1 LTSASEAT
9 DLATLEIAGAKMAAL
24 EVKAVRNLLGTPVS
38 YAYAIKAGP
47 WIFLNGHE
55 AFDFE
60 SGIPE
65 EVAGPPGFP
74 LFGRPRSRREGDF
87 ILHRMRRI
95 LREFGSDLSHGVRLD
110 QYYPNPQAVAAYH
123 LARHAEFGDYIP
135 PSTSVVMERCFSAD
149 TTISTSLVAVVPS
162 AEYGIRKIYPEG
174 VASAPTSGFVPA
186 VVCGEFVFVAG
197 QMAHNPGQGLDPR
210 AHVPEHSAWAGTE
223 IRKQTE
229 FLIREKLKPALEA
242 AGSSL
247 ERSLKAQVYLAHVA
261 DFPDFVD
268 VWTEHFAAIPCAVTV
283 VPTKSF
289 ATVGGIIE
297 INLLALTNAATRE
310 KQVIEAD
317 IPRMAT
323 YGPCV
328 KCGEFL
334 FPSGLMAIG
343 HDGKLVEAALSPGFA
358 GLAHA
363 GYAQSAAI
371 YEYAEALC
379 RAAGTATANT
389 LRAQY
394 FVPEVTQFSG
404 IAMAWAARFGARPHP
419 FVCIQTPATMPAPS
433 VALIADFWIST
444 AS

>member
-1 LTSASEAT
+1 
-9 DLATLEIAGAKMAAL
+9 MARP

-38 YAYAIKAGP
+38 YAYAVKAGP

-65 EVAGPPGFP
+65 EVAGWAGFP

-95 LREFGSDLSHGVRLD
+95 LREFGSDLPQGVRLD
-110 QYYPNPQAVAAYH
+110 QYYPHPRAVAAYH

-135 PSTSVVMERCFSAD
+135 PSTSVIMERCFSAD
-149 TTISTSLVAVVPS
+149 TTISSSLIAVVPD
-162 AEYGIRKIYPEG
+162 AEYEIRKIHPEG
-174 VASAPTSGFVPA
+174 VASAPTSGFVPT
-186 VVCGEFVFVAG
+186 VVCNEFVFVAG

-210 AHVPEHSAWAGTE
+210 AHVPDHSAWAGAE

-229 FLIREKLKPALEA
+229 FLIREKLEPALEA

-247 ERSLKAQVYLAHVA
+247 ERSLKAQIYLANVA
-261 DFPDFVD
+261 DFPD
-268 VWTEHFAAIPCAVTV
+268 VWSEHFAAIPCAVTV

-297 INLLALTNAATRE
+297 INLLALTNTATRE

-317 IPRMAT
+317 IPGMAA
-323 YGPCV
+323 YGPCI
-328 KCGEFL
+328 KSGEFL
-334 FPSGLMAIG
+334 LPSGLMAIG
-343 HDGKLVEAALSPGFA
+343 HQGQVVGAALSPGFT

-363 GYAQSAAI
+363 GYSQAAVV
-371 YEYAEALC
+371 YKYAEALC
-379 RAAGTATANT
+379 RAAGTALANT

-394 FVPEVTQFSG
+394 FVSDVTQFPG
-404 IAMAWAARFGARPHP
+404 IAMAWAAQFGTQPHP
-419 FVCIQTPATMPAPS
+419 FICIQTPTAMPAPGA
-433 VALIADFWIST
+433 ALIADFWIST
-444 AS
+444 VS